1 MAQSSTLP
9 STGDVNPLQRQP
21 TTFDFAQTNQF
32 KVYLPIFPTMEWFVV
47 RANIPGV
54 TLGQTVQATPF
65 TDSPVSGDKLQYD
78 DFNMTFLVDEKLENL
93 MELYA
98 WMMNIGFP
106 FSRNQ
111 FNRLERPDN
120 LNMDTKSVYN
130 SSVGRNLP
138 TTDSNLYTDIL
149 MTIMSSK
156 NNAVANMVIYRA
168 FPINLSGMDYSSAE
182 SDTTYAE
189 CTVTFAYQ
197 WYDIQSV

>member
-1 MAQSSTLP
+1 
-9 STGDVNPLQRQP
+9 
-21 TTFDFAQTNQF
+21 
-32 KVYLPIFPTMEWFVV
+32 
-47 RANIPGV
+47 
-54 TLGQTVQATPF
+54 
-65 TDSPVSGDKLQYD
+65 
-78 DFNMTFLVDEKLENL
+78 MTFLVDEKLENL
-93 MELYA
+93 MEIYA

-106 FSRNQ
+106 NTRNQ

-149 MTIMSSK
+149 MTVMSSK
-156 NNAVANMVIYRA
+156 NNAVANVVIYRA

>member
-1 MAQSSTLP
+1 
-9 STGDVNPLQRQP
+9 
-21 TTFDFAQTNQF
+21 
-32 KVYLPIFPTMEWFVV
+32 
-47 RANIPGV
+47 
-54 TLGQTVQATPF
+54 
-65 TDSPVSGDKLQYD
+65 
-78 DFNMTFLVDEKLENL
+78 
-93 MELYA
+93 
-98 WMMNIGFP
+98 
-106 FSRNQ
+106 
-111 FNRLERPDN
+111 
-120 LNMDTKSVYN
+120 MDTKSVYN

-149 MTIMSSK
+149 MTVMSSK